1 MRVQLGYSGIR
12 REEERVRRRRKG
24 GYIEGTGRIQWGYS
38 ESTGGYSEYTVW
50 VHWGTVRVQLGY
62 SEGTVGYSEDTL
74 RVHRG
79 TVRVQFGYSE
89 IRREEERV
97 RRRREGGYIEGTGRI
112 QWGYSESTV
121 GAQ

>member
-1 MRVQLGYSGIR
+1 MRV
-12 REEERVRRRRKG
+12 
-24 GYIEGTGRIQWGYS
+24 
-38 ESTGGYSEYTVW
+38 
-50 VHWGTVRVQLGY
+50 HW
-62 SEGTVGYSEDTL
+62 
-74 RVHRG
+74 G

-121 GAQ
+121 GHSEDTARVHWGTVRIQ

>member
-1 MRVQLGYSGIR
+1 MGVQGGYSG
-12 REEERVRRRRKG
+12 V
-24 GYIEGTGRIQWGYS
+24 
-38 ESTGGYSEYTVW
+38 
-50 VHWGTVRVQLGY
+50 
-62 SEGTVGYSEDTL
+62 
-74 RVHRG
+74 